1 MASQEIPVHTLLQDD
16 YKDVIIIFFLSD
28 LCNFDDSPCP
38 WKIGNWTVAK
48 DCVPSNSLGTGPCL
62 DKNGGTSKWNWEQI
76 CFVTLVLRPR

>member
-1 MASQEIPVHTLLQDD
+1 MTI
-16 YKDVIIIFFLSD
+16 KIFFFFFLSD

-76 CFVTLVLRPR
+76 CFVTLVLRPLYFDVVSSFRITGL